1 MGICVK
7 QAWLRR
13 SDAGCAPD
21 PGNQPRED
29 APRGAPDGSEG
40 GRTAPFRDAAVMRAG
55 CSVARAPLHIN
66 DGA

>member
-21 PGNQPRED
+21 PRDQPRED
-29 APRGAPDGSEG
+29 APREAPDGSKA

-55 CSVARAPLHIN
+55 CGVARAPQHI
-66 DGA
+66 DDTA